1 MFVKDFVSDIEEFVA
16 QDIFEYY
23 KRWSVWL
30 HDQDEGL
37 KPYKNLYDAI
47 LLLVKKIDTQQLK
60 SSVRDYA
67 ATVSIT

>member
-37 KPYKNLYDAI
+37 KPYKDLYGTI